1 MEMRYSKL
9 AISVLILVAL
19 NAPSAIMAQG
29 TVYSVF
35 GGLTM
40 STQTVNGFEKDPFFR
55 FHAMGY
61 MESSSEISPNSLYAS
76 LGYHTKGSAVNS
88 PAFYDPYTGTEQERH
103 SSSMEF
109 HNLSL
114 GFGVKQRKEVGTN
127 FLSYGFGVRGDF
139 NLSTEFGD
147 LFAGLEGTERNFTYG
162 LDFNVGFEFPIS
174 ELVSTTIEVGFS
186 PDLSEQIYV
195 PYQDTGYNYDDGSPV
210 IIQESSIK
218 NIIFEA
224 RAGFRFWRKVIYT
237 D

>member
-1 MEMRYSKL
+1 MKSRLGVLSIL
-9 AISVLILVAL
+9 ISSALVTGSSVL
-19 NAPSAIMAQG
+19 AQG
-29 TVYSVF
+29 TVYSIL

-40 STQTVNGFEKDPFFR
+40 STQTVNGFEKDPFLR
-55 FHAMGY
+55 LHAVGY

-88 PAFYDPYTGTEQERH
+88 PAYIDDVGNEHPQQ
-103 SSSMEF
+103 SNSMEF

-114 GFGVKQRKEVGTN
+114 GVGVKQRKEVGPN

-139 NLSTEFGD
+139 NLSTDFGS
-147 LFAGLEGTERNFTYG
+147 LYNGLEGTERNFTYG
-162 LDFNVGFEFPIS
+162 LDFFVGFEFPMS
-174 ELVSTTIEVGFS
+174 ELISTTIEIGFS
-186 PDLSEQIYV
+186 PDLSEQIYI
-195 PYQDTGYNYDDGSPV
+195 PYQDTNYNYSNGQPV

-218 NIIFEA
+218 NIVFEA

>member
-1 MEMRYSKL
+1 MKSGLGVLSILISSALMTGS
-9 AISVLILVAL
+9 SVL
-19 NAPSAIMAQG
+19 AQG
-29 TVYSVF
+29 TVYSIL

-40 STQTVNGFEKDPFFR
+40 STQTVNGFEKDPFLR
-55 FHAMGY
+55 LHAVGY

-88 PAFYDPYTGTEQERH
+88 PAYIDDVGNEHPQQ
-103 SSSMEF
+103 SNSMEF

-114 GFGVKQRKEVGTN
+114 GFGVKQRKEVGAN

-139 NLSTEFGD
+139 NLSTDFGS
-147 LFAGLEGTERNFTYG
+147 LYNGLEGTERNFTYG
-162 LDFNVGFEFPIS
+162 LDFNVGFEFPMS
-174 ELVSTTIEVGFS
+174 ELISTTIEIGFS
-186 PDLSEQIYV
+186 PDLSEQIYI
-195 PYQDTGYNYDDGSPV
+195 PYQDTNYNYSNGQPV

-218 NIIFEA
+218 NIVFEA

>member
-1 MEMRYSKL
+1 MKSRLGVLSILISSALMTGS
-9 AISVLILVAL
+9 SVL
-19 NAPSAIMAQG
+19 AQG
-29 TVYSVF
+29 TVYSIL

-40 STQTVNGFEKDPFFR
+40 STQTVNGFEKDPFLR
-55 FHAMGY
+55 LHAVGY

-88 PAFYDPYTGTEQERH
+88 PAYIDDVGNEHPQQ
-103 SSSMEF
+103 SNSMEF

-114 GFGVKQRKEVGTN
+114 GFGVKQRKEVGAN

-139 NLSTEFGD
+139 NLSTDFGS
-147 LFAGLEGTERNFTYG
+147 LYNGLEGTERNFTYG
-162 LDFNVGFEFPIS
+162 LDFNVGFEFPMS
-174 ELVSTTIEVGFS
+174 ELVSTTIEIGFS
-186 PDLSEQIYV
+186 PDLSEQIYI
-195 PYQDTGYNYDDGSPV
+195 PYQDTNYNYSNGQPV

-218 NIIFEA
+218 NIVFEA

>member
-1 MEMRYSKL
+1 MKCRQ
-9 AISVLILVAL
+9 SVLTILAL
-19 NAPSAIMAQG
+19 MTLWNVSDVHGQG
-29 TVYSVF
+29 TVFSIL

-55 FHAMGY
+55 FHAVGY

-88 PAFYDPYTGTEQERH
+88 PAYIDQSGNTQENQ
-103 SSSMEF
+103 SQSMEF

-114 GFGVKQRKEVGTN
+114 GLGVKQRKEVGPN

-139 NLSTEFGD
+139 NLSTDFD
-147 LFAGLEGTERNFTYG
+147 PLFAGFEGTERNFTYG
-162 LDFNVGFEFPIS
+162 LDLIVGFEFPIS
-174 ELVSTTIEVGFS
+174 ELVSTTIEFAFS
-186 PDLSEQIYV
+186 PDLSEQIFI
-195 PYQDTGYNYDDGSPV
+195 PYQDTGYNYPSGAPV
-210 IIQESSIK
+210 IISESSIK